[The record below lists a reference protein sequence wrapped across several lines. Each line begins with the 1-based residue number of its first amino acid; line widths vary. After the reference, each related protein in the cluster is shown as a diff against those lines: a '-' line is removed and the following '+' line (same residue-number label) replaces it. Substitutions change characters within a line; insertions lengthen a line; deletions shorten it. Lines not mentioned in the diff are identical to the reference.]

1 VRLPADSLI
10 APEKL
15 TRYLLVPQVRSDK
28 SGFLALAGYTRGC
41 PDRLLADLRDLLHAG
56 DAEFL
61 EETLFGRLYEVAGQL
76 RGPNGRVLRVRT
88 IWMTDHLSGLTK
100 FVTLMP
106 VRYGYLRH
114 ED

>member
-1 VRLPADSLI
+1 MRLPPDSLI
-10 APEKL
+10 APEKV
-15 TRYLLVPQVRSDK
+15 TCYLLVPQVRSDK
-28 SGFLALAGYTRGC
+28 SVFLALAGYTRGC
-41 PDRLLADLRDLLHAG
+41 PERLLADLRDLLHAG
-56 DAEFL
+56 DADFL
-61 EETLFGRLYEVAGQL
+61 EENVFGRLYEVAGRL

-106 VRYGYLRH
+106 VRHGYPGH